1 MAERTFKSGSIWMN
15 IGEVASQ
22 TGILGHSCYQC
33 AFFMTAAAWLLRLRS
48 FLHRES

>member
-33 AFFMTAAAWLLRLRS
+33 AHFYSSCRMAPQTPVLSA
-48 FLHRES
+48 

>member
-33 AFFMTAAAWLLRLRS
+33 AHFYSCRMAPQTPVLS
-48 FLHRES
+48 E